1 MNTKQSRPTRP
12 AQSGYV
18 LLEALVA
25 LLIFSL
31 GLLGMVGFQAAST
44 KIATDSRFRT
54 EAAMLADELLAKMTA
69 SDVSKV
75 ETEFAAPNGPKF
87 KAWLNDRVIAAARL
101 PNAVVKPTF
110 TKSATTSTLIVYLEV
125 TWEMPGVAK
134 ARETDST
141 QIKEVKGRY
150 VTRALLF

>member
-1 MNTKQSRPTRP
+1 MNTKQSRSTRP
-12 AQSGYV
+12 TQSGYV

-101 PNAVVKPTF
+101 PNPT
-110 TKSATTSTLIVYLEV
+110 
-125 TWEMPGVAK
+125 
-134 ARETDST
+134 R
-141 QIKEVKGRY
+141 
-150 VTRALLF
+150 

>member
-1 MNTKQSRPTRP
+1 MNTKQTPSATAAQSP
-12 AQSGYV
+12 QSGYI

-31 GLLGMVGFQAAST
+31 GLLGLIGFQAAST

-69 SDVSKV
+69 SDVNLVAS
-75 ETEFAAPNGPKF
+75 EFAYPNGPKY
-87 KAWLNDRVIAAARL
+87 KAWLDNRVVGASRL
-101 PNAVVKPTF
+101 PNVTVTPTF
-110 TKSATTSTLIVYLEV
+110 TSSATKGTLLVDLEV
-125 TWEMPGVAK
+125 RWEMPGVAK
-134 ARETDST
+134 DAK
-141 QIKEVKGRY
+141 QIKEVKGYY

>member
-1 MNTKQSRPTRP
+1 MSETVTGAPMKTNKG
-12 AQSGYV
+12 QSGYV

-31 GLLGMVGFQAAST
+31 GLLGMIGFQAASS

-69 SDVSKV
+69 SDVNLVAS
-75 ETEFAAPNGPKF
+75 EFAYPNGPKY
-87 KAWLNDRVIAAARL
+87 KAWLDNRVVGASRL
-101 PNAVVKPTF
+101 PNVTVTPTF
-110 TKSATTSTLIVYLEV
+110 TSSATKGTLLVDLEV
-125 TWEMPGVAK
+125 RWEMPGVAK
-134 ARETDST
+134 DAK
-141 QIKEVKGRY
+141 QIKEVKGYY

>member
-1 MNTKQSRPTRP
+1 MNIKQSRTTRP

-69 SDVSKV
+69 SDVSTV
-75 ETEFAAPNGPKF
+75 ETEFAYPNGPKF
-87 KAWLNDRVIAAARL
+87 KAWLNDRVISAARL
-101 PNAVVKPTF
+101 PNAQVTPTF
-110 TKSATTSTLIVYLEV
+110 TKSSTTSTLLVYLEV
-125 TWEMPGVAK
+125 KWAMPGVATESK
-134 ARETDST
+134 ETK
-141 QIKEVKGRY
+141 QIKEVQGRY

>member
-1 MNTKQSRPTRP
+1 
-12 AQSGYV
+12 
-18 LLEALVA
+18 
-25 LLIFSL
+25 
-31 GLLGMVGFQAAST
+31 
-44 KIATDSRFRT
+44 
-54 EAAMLADELLAKMTA
+54 MTA

-87 KAWLNDRVIAAARL
+87 KAWFNDRVIAAARL

-134 ARETDST
+134 AKETDST

>member
-1 MNTKQSRPTRP
+1 MNAKHARNTRPT
-12 AQSGYV
+12 QSGYV

-31 GLLGMVGFQAAST
+31 GLLGMIGFQAAST

-69 SDVSKV
+69 SAVSKV

-87 KAWLNDRVIAAARL
+87 KAWLNDRVIAAA
-101 PNAVVKPTF
+101 
-110 TKSATTSTLIVYLEV
+110 
-125 TWEMPGVAK
+125 
-134 ARETDST
+134 
-141 QIKEVKGRY
+141 QIGRAH
-150 VTRALLF
+150 V

>member
-1 MNTKQSRPTRP
+1 MNIKQSRS

-31 GLLGMVGFQAAST
+31 GLLGMIGFQAAST

-75 ETEFAAPNGPKF
+75 QTEFAAPNGPKF
-87 KAWLNDRVIAAARL
+87 KAWFNDRVVAAARL
-101 PNAVVKPTF
+101 PNAVVTPTF
-110 TKSATTSTLIVYLEV
+110 TKSATTSTLLVSLVVE
-125 TWEMPGVAK
+125 WEMPGVAK
-134 ARETDST
+134 DRS

>member
-1 MNTKQSRPTRP
+1 MNMKHARS

-31 GLLGMVGFQAAST
+31 GLLGMIGFQAAST

-75 ETEFAAPNGPKF
+75 ETEFAAPNGPKYR
-87 KAWLNDRVIAAARL
+87 AWLNDRVIGAARL
-101 PNAVVKPTF
+101 PNAEVRLDF
-110 TKSATTSTLIVYLEV
+110 TKSATTSTLLVHLEV
-125 TWEMPGVAK
+125 RWAMPGVAK
-134 ARETDST
+134 ESKD
-141 QIKEVKGRY
+141 IKEVQGRY

>member
-1 MNTKQSRPTRP
+1 MNAKHARSTRP

-31 GLLGMVGFQAAST
+31 GLLGMIGFQAAST

-75 ETEFAAPNGPKF
+75 ETEFAYPNGPKF

-101 PNAVVKPTF
+101 PNAVVTPTF
-110 TKSATTSTLIVYLEV
+110 TKSATTSTLLVSLVVE
-125 TWEMPGVAK
+125 WEMPGVAK
-134 ARETDST
+134 DPK